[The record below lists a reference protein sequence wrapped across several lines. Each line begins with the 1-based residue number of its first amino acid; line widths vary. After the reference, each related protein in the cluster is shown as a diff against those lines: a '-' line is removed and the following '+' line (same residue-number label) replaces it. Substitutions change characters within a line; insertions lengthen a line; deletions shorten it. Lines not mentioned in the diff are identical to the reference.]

1 MDCYILHTVLL
12 VIILLFIIA
21 IICYHYAELIKK
33 IYCTKNTKIENNGFK
48 KVDIKNRTYY
58 SFDDIVKLEDF
69 DFCNIFF
76 TDEKSYKIIIH
87 IKICLIRSYCVLGFT
102 K

>member
-21 IICYHYAELIKK
+21 IICYHYAL
-33 IYCTKNTKIENNGFK
+33 YCTKNTKIENNGFK